1 LLKLQLLMSENQIN
15 ALAGMS
21 MSCYFAPA
29 DPRKESASRP
39 ETPILT
45 EKYNEKL
52 WVVEPE

>member
-1 LLKLQLLMSENQIN
+1 LLKLQLLMSENQNN

-21 MSCYFAPA
+21 MSCCFAPA
-29 DPRKESASRP
+29 DPRKESASRL